1 MFEQKIMKKICELV
15 SDYCDKHPN
24 APRCGAECV
33 WQNDSTRDDAIELVA
48 DIMDVFA
55 RDYKEMGESY

>member
-1 MFEQKIMKKICELV
+1 MIKMCELV

-24 APRCGAECV
+24 APRCGAEAV

-55 RDYKEMGESY
+55 KKTATKRN